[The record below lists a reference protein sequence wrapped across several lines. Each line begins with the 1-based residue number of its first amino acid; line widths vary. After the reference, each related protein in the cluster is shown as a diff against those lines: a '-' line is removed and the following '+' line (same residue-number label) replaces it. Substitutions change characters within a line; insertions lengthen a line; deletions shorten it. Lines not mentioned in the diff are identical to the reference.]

1 MGNSDSLSQGAIV
14 RVRTRN
20 WLVHQVDRSRGGTTV
35 SLVCADDDAQ
45 GKELEVVWEPE
56 LDRSIVSEEAWKDIG
71 RDGFDPPRHFAAYLN
86 TARWNCVTATATDVW
101 LADGSDFALGIHHR

>member
-71 RDGFDPPRHFAAYLN
+71 RVGFDPPRHFAAYLN